1 MEAFWKAFV
10 LPANDTDTHN
20 SACLV
25 IVTSTYHDDPS
36 RIHSDLQKLWLATIP
51 PHSTNRRKKIVFLS
65 GLATHDLI
73 QLYNIADAFVLP
85 SRGEGWGRPYIE
97 AMAMGLPV
105 IATNW
110 SGPTEFVTPENGY
123 LLPLNSLEPLVDA
136 KLEAFPGHRWAN
148 PDGDK
153 LVELLR
159 RLCENPEAGRLK
171 GRVGRRDVE
180 TKWSHLVVAKLIRN
194 ELERVVA
201 VSSDVDEDS
210 VRNEL

>member
-1 MEAFWKAFV
+1 
-10 LPANDTDTHN
+10 
-20 SACLV
+20 
-25 IVTSTYHDDPS
+25 
-36 RIHSDLQKLWLATIP
+36 LAP
-51 PHSTNRRKKIVFLS
+51 
-65 GLATHDLI
+65 HDLI

-110 SGPTEFVTPENGY
+110 SGPTEFVTKHNGY
-123 LLPLNSLEPLVDA
+123 LLPLNQINPLVDA
-136 KLEAFPGHRWAN
+136 HLSAFPGHKWAN

-153 LVELLR
+153 LVEILR
-159 RLCENPEAGRLK
+159 HLREHPEEGRLK
-171 GRVGRRDVE
+171 GAVGRRDVE
-180 TKWSHLVVAKLIRN
+180 TKWSHLVVSNLIRN

-201 VSSDVDEDS
+201 STSGAVDDDS